1 MNPLRVMVVEDETV
15 LGLLFGEVLE
25 GMGYIVCAIEATETG
40 AVAAAL
46 RCKPDLML
54 VDVQLAFGSGI
65 SAVTTILS
73 NGFVPH
79 VFYSGDIAGVQAS
92 RPDAV
97 AIQKP
102 FRVPELT
109 RAIARAL
116 GTSAPNSS
124 AKN

>member
-1 MNPLRVMVVEDETV
+1 MNPLRIMVVEDETV

-25 GMGYIVCAIEATETG
+25 GMGHVVCAVAATETD

-54 VDVQLAFGSGI
+54 VDIQLAVGNGI
-65 SAVTTILS
+65 SAVAEILRR

-79 VFYSGDIAGVQAS
+79 VFYSGDIAGIRAS
-92 RPDAV
+92 RPSAV

-102 FRVPELT
+102 FRVAELAD
-109 RAIARAL
+109 AIERAL
-116 GTSAPNSS
+116 GTASGA
-124 AKN
+124 

>member
-1 MNPLRVMVVEDETV
+1 MSPLRIMVVEDETV

-25 GMGYIVCAIEATETG
+25 GMGYVVCAIAATEAD

-54 VDVQLAFGSGI
+54 VDIQLAVGNGI
-65 SAVTTILS
+65 SAVAEILR

-79 VFYSGDIAGVQAS
+79 VFYSGDIAGIRAS
-92 RPDAV
+92 RPSAV

-102 FRVPELT
+102 FRVAELAD
-109 RAIARAL
+109 AIERAL
-116 GTSAPNSS
+116 GTSANT
-124 AKN
+124 